1 MGRSAKLVLGLV
13 AALLAAAAL
22 IGSAAAKK
30 PIAHVSNC
38 GDSVYRP
45 HQLVVYCGDAG
56 VVLTG
61 IDWSRWGRRSANG
74 DATAVTKTCD
84 PDCATG
90 ASPTRRCRCSS
101 RTVISASPP
110 LNRISCA
117 SRSATR
123 PATSC
128 GPRLAVPPELPSA
141 VGAPTTG

>member
-30 PIAHVSNC
+30 PNAHVSNC

-90 ASPTRRCRCSS
+90 GVTHKAVSVRLSHRHFCKSAAEPDFLRIAVRYPAGNVL
-101 RTVISASPP
+101 RTS
-110 LNRISCA
+110 LGCA
-117 SRSATR
+117 A
-123 PATSC
+123 
-128 GPRLAVPPELPSA
+128 
-141 VGAPTTG
+141 